1 MNMQFFGTLVP
12 ERDAAGR
19 MRRVQ
24 EHEIPVQQQDGGQAW
39 IAEFGM
45 PDETGMFVRL
55 QSWDPDRWHGAMACL
70 VHKRVRIT
78 VEVVE

>member
-1 MNMQFFGTLVP
+1 MKMQFFGMLVP

-55 QSWDPDRWHGAMACL
+55 QSWDPARDHGGMNL
-70 VHKRVRIT
+70 LMNKRVRIT